1 MTSIYELAR
10 QRIAERVFGAI
21 EKPQKKPHPS
31 DSHERRRMR
40 MGKWYAVDDNRKKA
54 IKKAS
59 KANLEYK
66 KYYGFF
72 PSNLYYYRKK
82 IKAGE
87 MTIGEI
93 PNKYKTAWSDWKN
106 GRKPWRKK

>member
-10 QRIAERVFGAI
+10 QRIAERVFGVV
-21 EKPQKKPHPS
+21 EKPQKNPHPS

-40 MGKWYAVDDNRKKA
+40 MGKWYAVEDNRKRV
-54 IKKAS
+54 ITKAS

-87 MTIGEI
+87 MTVGEL

-106 GRKPWRKK
+106 GRKPWREK

>member
-59 KANLEYK
+59 NANLEYK

-72 PSNLYYYRKK
+72 PSKSILLSKEDK
-82 IKAGE
+82 
-87 MTIGEI
+87 
-93 PNKYKTAWSDWKN
+93 
-106 GRKPWRKK
+106 GRRDDRRGDSE